1 VSYNPATGEAIAS
14 VVQTTATA
22 YEVVLSQAAESFR
35 RWQAVSAPRRWAVLR
50 ELGDLLREYQ
60 EPLGER
66 VSLEM
71 GKIQPDGGGSRM

>member
-22 YEVVLSQAAESFR
+22 YEAVLSQAAEAFR
-35 RWQAVSAPRRWAVLR
+35 RWQAVPAPRRGALVR
-50 ELGDLLREYQ
+50 DLGNFLPEYQ

-71 GKIQPDGGGSRM
+71 GKIQPEGGGRRM